1 MVHRPTAHVYTLNH
15 VKHEREM
22 GGTLATKVEERNVQK
37 NEDVRRR
44 ALRAESSFENEGSKL
59 SNHSR

>member
-1 MVHRPTAHVYTLNH
+1 MYTLNH

-37 NEDVRRR
+37 NKDVRRR
-44 ALRAESSFENEGSKL
+44 VLMAESSSKNEGSKL